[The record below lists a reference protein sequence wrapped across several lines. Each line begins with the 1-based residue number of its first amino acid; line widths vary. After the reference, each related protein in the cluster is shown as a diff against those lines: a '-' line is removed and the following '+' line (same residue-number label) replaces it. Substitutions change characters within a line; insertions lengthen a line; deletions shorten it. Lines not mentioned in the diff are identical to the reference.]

1 MTRTQEIIAKYANI
15 RAEIVRQDT
24 VKRAEIAADYAN
36 RITVLNAE
44 FRQLLKYIT
53 D

>member
-1 MTRTQEIIAKYANI
+1 MTRTQEIITKYANI
-15 RAEIVRQDT
+15 
-24 VKRAEIAADYAN
+24 RAEIAADYAN
-36 RITVLNAE
+36 KITMLNSE